1 VAGVAIYNY
10 IKARSIKLKQQMKI
24 VLIGCLTALIPLLVL
39 IVLPQ
44 AINGQGQA
52 IVPAGFSILFIVF
65 IPLGMGVFNNY
76 SETNGHRYF
85 HSKEHHLRSVTL
97 IMAALIS
104 AALITLVT
112 FQKYL
117 GTAREIV
124 LCLILGVLPQLYSA
138 RLKRVSRTR

>member
-1 VAGVAIYNY
+1 
-10 IKARSIKLKQQMKI
+10 

-44 AINGQGQA
+44 AINGQEQA
-52 IVPAGFSILFIVF
+52 IVPAGFSILFIVVH
-65 IPLGMGVFNNY
+65 PLRHGVFNNY
-76 SETNGHRYF
+76 SETNGHRIF
-85 HSKEHHLRSVTL
+85 IRRSIIYGLVTL

-117 GTAREIV
+117 AG
-124 LCLILGVLPQLYSA
+124 CLKKSLKVADLA
-138 RLKRVSRTR
+138 CRLW